1 MAQFDDLTITNNGL
15 NMIAESQ
22 AGAKLIFTKIKL
34 GDGQITDQDVA
45 KLNDIIS
52 EKMSTKISS
61 LEKKTV
67 GEIVIK
73 FTVDNTELT
82 SGFFVR
88 EIGIFAKINDGGEEK
103 LYAYTN
109 AGNYTNYL
117 ADKKTPIDA
126 IVAKINLAVG
136 NATNI
141 NFVLDKS
148 VIYVTLEDLESNLQK
163 HNTNADSHA
172 EAFNKHNSN
181 ANTHEPAFNKH
192 NADLNAHSDLFNK
205 KLDKTGGTLTG
216 DLNASGHNITAT
228 KFIGNLQG
236 NADSATKANQDKNG
250 KDITGYLYKTED
262 LTLNSNAEI
271 LTVGNISEILNSFCT
286 KFKNIQGTASYGEN
300 SPTTLKSLNDN
311 KAPKTSPAFSGT
323 PTVPTPAEQDNSKK
337 ITNTEWVQA
346 WVKTFVAELSNNLEV
361 QTQEDGHFSCP
372 ALGITG
378 LMAQNGYICLGKL
391 FGGLILQW
399 GKSQLRDKK
408 LNLVYPV
415 TFSKFN
421 VVSAIHLENGDFS
434 IDSPDLKTAI
444 LSIFHPQNMS
454 CFVYT
459 RNAITPEIL
468 WIAIGV

>member
-15 NMIAESQ
+15 DMIAESQ

-34 GDGQITDQDVA
+34 GDGQITNQDVT
-45 KLNDIIS
+45 KLNDVIS
-52 EKMSTKISS
+52 EKMSTQISS
-61 LEKKTV
+61 LEKKSV
-67 GEIVIK
+67 GEIVVK

-88 EIGIFAKINDGGEEK
+88 EIGIYAKINDGGEEK

-163 HNTNADSHA
+163 HNTSTDSHA

-228 KFIGNLQG
+228 KFIGTLQG
-236 NADSATKANQDKNG
+236 VADAATKATQDKNG
-250 KDITGYLYKTED
+250 LQIDTSYLK
-262 LTLNSNAEI
+262 LAGGSMQGLLNLFAGSTI
-271 LTVGNISEILNSFCT
+271 
-286 KFKNIQGTASYGEN
+286 
-300 SPTTLKSLNDN
+300 P
-311 KAPKTSPAFSGT
+311 T
-323 PTVPTPAEQDNSKK
+323 PTEQDNSQQ

-346 WVKTFVAELSNNLEV
+346 WVKSFVAKLSNNIEV
-361 QTQEDGHFSCP
+361 ETQEDGHFSCP

-391 FGGLILQW
+391 FGNLILQW
-399 GKSQLRDKK
+399 GTATTNTIQYLPISFK
-408 LNLVYPV
+408 NIP
-415 TFSKFN
+415 FAI
-421 VVSAIHLENGDFS
+421 SAIEGPGAS
-434 IDSPDLKTAI
+434 GISTTTVKT
-444 LSIFHPQNMS
+444 LSKNNIYLINS
-454 CFVYT
+454 AT
-459 RNAITPEIL
+459 DT
-468 WIAIGV
+468 IATYIVLGI

>member
-228 KFIGNLQG
+228 KFIGTLQG
-236 NADSATKANQDKNG
+236 VADAATKATQDKNG
-250 KDITGYLYKTED
+250 LQIDTNYLK
-262 LTLNSNAEI
+262 LAGGSMQGLLNLFAGSTI
-271 LTVGNISEILNSFCT
+271 
-286 KFKNIQGTASYGEN
+286 
-300 SPTTLKSLNDN
+300 P
-311 KAPKTSPAFSGT
+311 T
-323 PTVPTPAEQDNSKK
+323 PTEQDNSQQ

-346 WVKTFVAELSNNLEV
+346 WVKSFVAKLSNNIEV
-361 QTQEDGHFSCP
+361 ETQEDGHFSCP

-421 VVSAIHLENGDFS
+421 VVSAIHLENGGFS

>member
-228 KFIGNLQG
+228 KFIGTLQG
-236 NADSATKANQDKNG
+236 VADAATKATQDKNG
-250 KDITGYLYKTED
+250 LQIDTNYLK
-262 LTLNSNAEI
+262 LAGGSMQGLLNLFAGSTI
-271 LTVGNISEILNSFCT
+271 
-286 KFKNIQGTASYGEN
+286 
-300 SPTTLKSLNDN
+300 P
-311 KAPKTSPAFSGT
+311 T
-323 PTVPTPAEQDNSKK
+323 PTEQDNSQQ

-346 WVKTFVAELSNNLEV
+346 WVKSFVAKLSNNIEV
-361 QTQEDGHFSCP
+361 ETQEDGHFSCP

-391 FGGLILQW
+391 FGNLILQW
-399 GKSQLRDKK
+399 G
-408 LNLVYPV
+408 YPINAGEI
-415 TFSKFN
+415 KY
-421 VVSAIHLENGDFS
+421 S
-434 IDSPDLKTAI
+434 IDFNKKCFCVISTD
-444 LSIFHPQNMS
+444 SQNKGQTPITMGVNS
-454 CFVYT
+454 LLNNNFYALPT
-459 RNAITPEIL
+459 NAGAFFY
-468 WIAIGV
+468 IAIGI